1 MVRANRKK
9 EGLVPVRFDN
19 YTAGEP
25 TARCTALWGVAAM
38 LKAIETNKQSYEKLL
53 QRHEEQKME

>member
-9 EGLVPVRFDN
+9 EGSVPVRFDN

-25 TARCTALWGVAAM
+25 LHCIMGRGSHV
-38 LKAIETNKQSYEKLL
+38 ESYRNKQSNEKLL
-53 QRHEEQKME
+53 QWHEKQKME